1 MRRVGFSVGHASI
14 SRNAL
19 FHAAELVLEGQAY
32 SAVTSL
38 VAEKYSISRRR
49 ARQIASNAYLLIKDD
64 VEEGDL
70 NRPEMTA
77 KLIAILESAMYLAMK
92 KGQYSAVAAN
102 AKVLMRLIGLDQQHV
117 NHNVGFK
124 HGRSNVYYNGTNG

>member
-1 MRRVGFSVGHASI
+1 MKRATKKETETRVA
-14 SRNAL
+14 
-19 FHAAELVLEGQAY
+19 HAAELVLEGQAY

-38 VAEKYSISRRR
+38 VAEKYDISRRR

-124 HGRSNVYYNGTNG
+124 HGRSTAYYN

>member
-1 MRRVGFSVGHASI
+1 MKRTTKKETETRVA
-14 SRNAL
+14 
-19 FHAAELVLEGQAY
+19 HAAELVLEGQAY

-38 VAEKYSISRRR
+38 VAEKYDISRRR
-49 ARQIASNAYLLIKDD
+49 ARQIASHAYLLIKDD

-70 NRPEMTA
+70 NRFEMTA
-77 KLIAILESAMYLAMK
+77 KLIAILETAMYQAMN

-102 AKVLMRLIGLDQQHV
+102 AKVLMRLIGLDQQQV

-124 HGRSNVYYNGTNG
+124 HGRTTTYFNGSNG

>member
-1 MRRVGFSVGHASI
+1 MKRATKKETETRVA
-14 SRNAL
+14 
-19 FHAAELVLEGQAY
+19 HAAELVLEGQAY

-38 VAEKYSISRRR
+38 VAEKYDISRRR
-49 ARQIASNAYLLIKDD
+49 ARQNASHADLLIKDD

-77 KLIAILESAMYLAMK
+77 KLIAILETAMYQAMN

-102 AKVLMRLIGLDQQHV
+102 AKVLMRLIGLDQQQV

-124 HGRSNVYYNGTNG
+124 HGRTTTYFNGSNG

>member
-1 MRRVGFSVGHASI
+1 MKRATKKETETRVA
-14 SRNAL
+14 
-19 FHAAELVLEGQAY
+19 HAAAVVLEGQAY

-38 VAEKYSISRRR
+38 VAEKYDISRRR

>member
-1 MRRVGFSVGHASI
+1 MKRASKKETETRVA
-14 SRNAL
+14 
-19 FHAAELVLEGQAY
+19 HAAELVLEGQAY

-38 VAEKYSISRRR
+38 VAEKYDISRRR

>member
-1 MRRVGFSVGHASI
+1 MKRATKKETETRVA
-14 SRNAL
+14 
-19 FHAAELVLEGQAY
+19 HAAELVLEGQAY
-32 SAVTSL
+32 SSITSL
-38 VAEKYSISRRR
+38 VAAKYNISRRR

>member
-1 MRRVGFSVGHASI
+1 MKRATKKETETRVA
-14 SRNAL
+14 
-19 FHAAELVLEGQAY
+19 HAAELVLEGQAY

-38 VAEKYSISRRR
+38 VAEKYDISRRR

-77 KLIAILESAMYLAMK
+77 KLIAILETAMYEAMK

-102 AKVLMRLIGLDQQHV
+102 AKVLMRLVGLDQQQV

-124 HGRSNVYYNGTNG
+124 HGRTTTYFNVSNGQR

>member
-1 MRRVGFSVGHASI
+1 MKRATKKETETRVA
-14 SRNAL
+14 
-19 FHAAELVLEGQAY
+19 HAAELVLEGKAY

-38 VAEKYSISRRR
+38 VAEKYDISRRR

-92 KGQYSAVAAN
+92 KGQYNAVAAN

>member
-1 MRRVGFSVGHASI
+1 MKRATKKETETRVA
-14 SRNAL
+14 
-19 FHAAELVLEGQAY
+19 HAAELVLEGKAY

-38 VAEKYSISRRR
+38 VAEKYNISRRR

>member
-1 MRRVGFSVGHASI
+1 MKRATKKETETRVA
-14 SRNAL
+14 
-19 FHAAELVLEGQAY
+19 HAAELVLEGQAY

-38 VAEKYSISRRR
+38 VAEKYDISRRR

-77 KLIAILESAMYLAMK
+77 KLIAILETAMYQAMN

-102 AKVLMRLIGLDQQHV
+102 AKVLMRLIGLDQQQV
-117 NHNVGFK
+117 NHNIGFK
-124 HGRSNVYYNGTNG
+124 HGRTTTYFNGSNG

>member
-1 MRRVGFSVGHASI
+1 MKRATKKETETRVA
-14 SRNAL
+14 
-19 FHAAELVLEGQAY
+19 HAAELVLEGQAY

-38 VAEKYSISRRR
+38 VAEKYDISRRR

-102 AKVLMRLIGLDQQHV
+102 AKVLMRLIGLDSQHV
-117 NHNVGFK
+117 NHYVGFK
-124 HGRSNVYYNGTNG
+124 HGRSNVYFNGTNR

>member
-1 MRRVGFSVGHASI
+1 MKRASKKETETRVA
-14 SRNAL
+14 
-19 FHAAELVLEGQAY
+19 HAAELVLEGQAY

-38 VAEKYSISRRR
+38 VAEKYDISRRR
-49 ARQIASNAYLLIKDD
+49 ARQIASHAYLLIKDD

>member
-1 MRRVGFSVGHASI
+1 MKRATKKETETRVA
-14 SRNAL
+14 
-19 FHAAELVLEGQAY
+19 HAAEFVLEGQAY

-38 VAEKYSISRRR
+38 VAEKYDISRRR

>member
-1 MRRVGFSVGHASI
+1 MNRATKKETETRVA
-14 SRNAL
+14 
-19 FHAAELVLEGQAY
+19 HAAELVLEGQAY

-38 VAEKYSISRRR
+38 VAEKYNISRRR

-92 KGQYSAVAAN
+92 KGQYNAGAAN

>member
-1 MRRVGFSVGHASI
+1 MKRASKKETETRVA
-14 SRNAL
+14 
-19 FHAAELVLEGQAY
+19 HAAELVLEGKAY

-64 VEEGDL
+64 VEEVDL

-77 KLIAILESAMYLAMK
+77 KLIAILETAMYEAMK

-102 AKVLMRLIGLDQQHV
+102 AKVLMRLIGLDHQQV

-124 HGRSNVYYNGTNG
+124 HGRSTTYFNGSNG

>member
-1 MRRVGFSVGHASI
+1 MKRASKKETETRVA
-14 SRNAL
+14 
-19 FHAAELVLEGQAY
+19 HAAELVLEGKAY

-38 VAEKYSISRRR
+38 VAEKYAISRRR
-49 ARQIASNAYLLIKDD
+49 ARQIASHAYLLIKDD

-77 KLIAILESAMYLAMK
+77 KLIAILETAMYQAMN

-102 AKVLMRLIGLDQQHV
+102 AKVLMRLIGLDQQQV
-117 NHNVGFK
+117 NHNIGFK
-124 HGRSNVYYNGTNG
+124 HGRSTTYFNGSNG

>member
-1 MRRVGFSVGHASI
+1 MKRATKKETETRVA
-14 SRNAL
+14 
-19 FHAAELVLEGQAY
+19 HAAELVLEGQAY

-38 VAEKYSISRRR
+38 VAEKYDISRRR
-49 ARQIASNAYLLIKDD
+49 ARQIASHAYLLIKDD

-77 KLIAILESAMYLAMK
+77 KLIAILESAMYLSMK

>member
-1 MRRVGFSVGHASI
+1 MKRATKKETETRVA
-14 SRNAL
+14 
-19 FHAAELVLEGQAY
+19 HAAELVLEGQAY

-38 VAEKYSISRRR
+38 VAEKYDISRRR

-92 KGQYSAVAAN
+92 KGQYSDVAAN